1 MEVRNNGFQSKQN
14 YSSSNID
21 LGKSTNKEERNVTHN
36 VGSEII
42 ESKYYGEWHNEQFQN
57 GTITFPGPLNN
68 FKIKVKHCD
77 KQTQS
82 HNKYSVTIKFHGN
95 QWFSGQMK
103 TDRHGV
109 IDSNSSLQGFL
120 SGKESRPA
128 YVKIKKIPFWTEQNE
143 INMDT
148 VDKTKHWQKWILF
161 TNQLLGFMS
170 KIERKDFY
178 RSLEILVTEFKTGP
192 ENR

>member
-1 MEVRNNGFQSKQN
+1 M
-14 YSSSNID
+14 
-21 LGKSTNKEERNVTHN
+21 
-36 VGSEII
+36 
-42 ESKYYGEWHNEQFQN
+42 
-57 GTITFPGPLNN
+57 
-68 FKIKVKHCD
+68 KIK
-77 KQTQS
+77 Q
-82 HNKYSVTIKFHGN
+82 
-95 QWFSGQMK
+95 
-103 TDRHGV
+103 
-109 IDSNSSLQGFL
+109 
-120 SGKESRPA
+120 
-128 YVKIKKIPFWTEQNE
+128 IPFWTEQNE